1 MTIENL
7 RKIALALPGVT
18 EDIKWENHLCFNVGG
33 KMFLVTSPDAVPV
46 SASFKTTDD
55 AFEILPTRDGIIP
68 APYMA
73 RNKWVLVDDLKRL
86 SDGEWKEFAT
96 ASYGLVFSK
105 LTKKL
110 QNEINAKADQTRIDR

>member
-7 RKIALALPGVT
+7 RKMALSLPGVT

-33 KMFLVTSPDAVPV
+33 KMFLVTAPDEIPV
-46 SASFKTTDD
+46 SASFKATDE
-55 AFEILPTRDGIIP
+55 AFGTLSSREGIIP

-73 RNKWVLVDDLKRL
+73 RNKWVRVDDLRRL
-86 SDGEWKEFAT
+86 SDTEWSEFAT
-96 ASYGLVFSK
+96 TSYGLVFSK

-110 QNEINAKADQTRIDR
+110 QNEINS